1 MSLPPLY
8 KGNVPSLS
16 HTMSISSP
24 FPSPSP
30 CTTPNLSSFCSHPPQ
45 TASMDFGYPKSYV
58 GDGSPTE
65 AFYLN
70 GFQSSWHSNDL
81 YDVLAEGRFNA
92 GIPNKST
99 TSDSSLNVGSS
110 SYLKRCGGDGSENDI
125 ERALMPQNF
134 EVEESVKIS
143 HDLAHANKVSR
154 SDVETQKNNVSA
166 KKSKISSDKSD
177 LVKGQWTP
185 EEDRLLIR
193 LVERYGERK
202 WSHIAQMFEGRIGK
216 QCRERWHNHLRP
228 DIKMDNWTEE
238 EDMMLIEAHREL
250 GNKWVQIAKVL
261 PGRTENAIK
270 NHWNTTKRRQI
281 SKKQFR
287 SSKYGKPNSMLQ
299 NYIRSLSHNANS
311 GLANVST
318 SKERNITE
326 SDNNLEAV
334 QGSMPYEEQIAKP
347 DIDENQLIPFYD
359 FGYTSDFLLD
369 SRVLPVKDDISYLFD
384 QFGCSSTAGNGTEK
398 EVVSPNIVSIVNGNG
413 NLKDM
418 DLVEMLSQNSIYN
431 SDKGKT
437 VSFF

>member
-1 MSLPPLY
+1 
-8 KGNVPSLS
+8 
-16 HTMSISSP
+16 
-24 FPSPSP
+24 
-30 CTTPNLSSFCSHPPQ
+30 
-45 TASMDFGYPKSYV
+45 
-58 GDGSPTE
+58 
-65 AFYLN
+65 
-70 GFQSSWHSNDL
+70 
-81 YDVLAEGRFNA
+81 
-92 GIPNKST
+92 
-99 TSDSSLNVGSS
+99 
-110 SYLKRCGGDGSENDI
+110 
-125 ERALMPQNF
+125 MPQNF